1 MYPIPPSEHL
11 IETRSC
17 RQCSSLFPITNK
29 DMEFYEKVSPS
40 FSGKRYLIPPPTLCP
55 ECRQQR
61 RLAFHNERSLY
72 KRNCNAT
79 GKEIISMYSPDKPYT
94 VYAEEYWWSD
104 AWNPLDYGMDIDFTK
119 RFLSQY
125 HELFHRV
132 PKNALLIQEC
142 ENAAYLNFVYRL
154 KNCYHVFAS

>member
-1 MYPIPPSEHL
+1 
-11 IETRSC
+11 
-17 RQCSSLFPITNK
+17 
-29 DMEFYEKVSPS
+29 
-40 FSGKRYLIPPPTLCP
+40 
-55 ECRQQR
+55 
-61 RLAFHNERSLY
+61 
-72 KRNCNAT
+72 
-79 GKEIISMYSPDKPYT
+79 MYSPDKPYT

-119 RFLSQY
+119 SFLSQY